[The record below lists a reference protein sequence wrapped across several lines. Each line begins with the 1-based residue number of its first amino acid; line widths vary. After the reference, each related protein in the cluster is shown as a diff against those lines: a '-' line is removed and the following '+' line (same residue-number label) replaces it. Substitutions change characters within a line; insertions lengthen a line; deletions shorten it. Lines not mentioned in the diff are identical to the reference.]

1 MSDRVEDEIRSFV
14 TFALAL
20 KPNVTFHRKPD
31 SRGPELRLSFEAKG
45 GGTSSPGYYSLEPLM
60 ERYRQLKPYLD
71 VIARSGEDIA
81 NCFPT
86 INFQPNVR
94 YHTIRLTE
102 GEFAIAKE
110 TAMHLATID
119 NALSS
124 NETAAASAAFERFQT
139 FLQVKRDQMIG
150 AFEGL
155 QLANP
160 IASFGA
166 GRVSADGDC
175 TGAVIFVI
183 AEVIIACPLVE
194 RAESQV

>member
-1 MSDRVEDEIRSFV
+1 MSDRVENDLRSFV

-20 KPNVTFHRKPD
+20 KPSVTFHRKPD
-31 SRGPELRLSFEAKG
+31 SRGPELSLTFEVKEG
-45 GGTSSPGYYSLEPLM
+45 GESKPKFHNIEPLM

-71 VIARSGEDIA
+71 VIVRSGEHIS
-81 NCFPT
+81 NCLPT

-110 TAMHLATID
+110 TAMHLASID
-119 NALSS
+119 NAMSS
-124 NETAAASAAFERFQT
+124 NETTAASAAFNQFQT
-139 FLQVKRDQMIG
+139 FLKAKRDHMVG
-150 AFEGL
+150 AFKGL
-155 QLANP
+155 QLSNP
-160 IASFGA
+160 VASFGA

-183 AEVIIACPLVE
+183 AEAIVAVPLVE
-194 RAESQV
+194 QPAEE